1 MFWEQKGVQE
11 DVNLTRPAEL
21 TKKPFDAHFSDII
34 NTYGPVYCLNLL
46 KLKSARE
53 VVLSNGYVK
62 QIYESDYKANI
73 KY

>member
-1 MFWEQKGVQE
+1 
-11 DVNLTRPAEL
+11 VNLTRPSEL
-21 TKKPFDAHFSDII
+21 TKKPFDIHFSDII

-62 QIYESDYKANI
+62 
-73 KY
+73 